1 MATREE
7 QIAEARA
14 NLLLERAEVQE
25 ELETLLGRLETKGDY
40 ELGEGDPMIYQWE
53 FNTLMRERAEKHLTE
68 IEEALQQL
76 DMGLYGL
83 CEKCGKP
90 IEPERLAVLNHTT
103 VCSQCAQPQPQR
115 RR

>member
-1 MATREE
+1 MATKEE

-14 NLLLERAEVQE
+14 RLLEERAEVTQE
-25 ELETLLGRLETKGDY
+25 LDTLRSRLETKGDY

-53 FNTLMRERAEKHLTE
+53 FNLAMRDRAQKHLAE
-68 IEEALQQL
+68 IEEVLQQL

-90 IEPERLAVLNHTT
+90 IEPERLAVLSHTT
-103 VCSQCAQPQPQR
+103 VCSQCAQR

>member
-1 MATREE
+1 MLR
-7 QIAEARA
+7 
-14 NLLLERAEVQE
+14 LLAERAEVTQ
-25 ELETLLGRLETKGDY
+25 ELETLRSRLETKGDY

-53 FNTLMRERAEKHLTE
+53 FNLAMRDRAQQHLAE

-76 DMGLYGL
+76 DMGVYGL

-90 IEPERLAVLNHTT
+90 IEPERLAVLSHTT
-103 VCSQCAQPQPQR
+103 VCSQCAQR